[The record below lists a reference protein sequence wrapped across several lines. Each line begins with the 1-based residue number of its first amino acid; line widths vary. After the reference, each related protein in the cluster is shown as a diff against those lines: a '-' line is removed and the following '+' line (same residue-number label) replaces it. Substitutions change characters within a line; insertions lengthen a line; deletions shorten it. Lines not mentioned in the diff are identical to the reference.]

1 LSASAKPLLSLI
13 IPCLNE
19 EAVLPL
25 LHRRLQDVLASLG
38 MDWELIFVDDG
49 SRDRTLAL
57 LSDFHAADPRV
68 KVVGLSR
75 NFGHQAA
82 LAAGL
87 RYAAGDAVAILD
99 ADLQDPPELL
109 PACLDQWRA
118 GYEVVFAVRQKRK
131 DSLFKRATA
140 SLFYRLLRKLAE
152 VEIPLDSGDFC
163 VLDRRVVEVLRA
175 MPERNLFVRGMRAWA
190 GFRQTAITY
199 ERDARAAGS
208 TKYPLKK
215 MFRFAL
221 DGIFAFSTVPLRLA
235 TWFGL
240 SIVALSAAVVVF
252 VVIWRVCGFYFM
264 GHTGHDVPGWA
275 ATMVSLFFLGGVQL
289 LILGIIGEYLARIYN
304 EVKQRPRWVVSQA
317 LGFEQQRQP
326 GQVE

>member
-1 LSASAKPLLSLI
+1 MSARAKPLFSLI
-13 IPCLNE
+13 IPCFNE

-25 LHRRLQDVLASLG
+25 LYRRLQDVLASLD

-49 SRDRTLAL
+49 SRDRTLTII
-57 LSDFHAADPRV
+57 SEFHAANSRV

-82 LAAGL
+82 VAAGL
-87 RYAAGDAVAILD
+87 RYVSGDVVAILD

-109 PACLDQWRA
+109 PACLAKWRE
-118 GYEVVFAVRQKRK
+118 GFEVVYAIRQKRK
-131 DSLFKRATA
+131 ENIFKRTGY
-140 SLFYRLLRKLAE
+140 SVFYRALQRMAE

-163 VLDRRVVEVLRA
+163 LLDRRVVDVLCA
-175 MPERNLFVRGMRAWA
+175 MPERNIFVRGMRAWA
-190 GFRQTAITY
+190 GFRQTGITY

-208 TKYPLKK
+208 TKYPLRKLLRLA
-215 MFRFAL
+215 F

-240 SIVALSAAVVVF
+240 LIVALNMLAVVLVL
-252 VVIWRVCGFYFM
+252 IWRFWGFRFM
-264 GHTGHDVPGWA
+264 GHTGQEIPGWTA
-275 ATMVSLFFLGGVQL
+275 SIISVFFLGGVQL
-289 LILGIIGEYLARIYN
+289 LILGIVGEYLGRIYA

-317 LGFEQQRQP
+317 LGFERPPRQA
-326 GQVE
+326 E